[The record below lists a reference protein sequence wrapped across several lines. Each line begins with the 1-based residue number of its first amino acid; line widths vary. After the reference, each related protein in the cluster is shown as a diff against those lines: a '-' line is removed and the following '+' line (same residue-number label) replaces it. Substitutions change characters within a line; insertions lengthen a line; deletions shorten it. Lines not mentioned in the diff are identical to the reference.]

1 MKTYYLLA
9 AVLLLASAGCSLP
22 QNTCCKTEKKVAD
35 MNKKSAYRT
44 DAPALRFPSIVPI
57 YGNDDEKLTKTRA
70 LIKHLHETADINEF
84 AICFPLNP
92 QGKDPYEKVAVY
104 ADRFGRLKK
113 YMDIPG
119 VKLGV
124 LMQQT
129 IGHSAVWNTNPNRD
143 LTWQRTV
150 TMDNDPSIR
159 FCPLDPDFREYIRKS
174 VAKIFAHKPDFTLWD
189 DDLRLYIQK
198 ETECFCPRHV
208 QYFNEKYKTNYS
220 PAELQEAIKTAPAH
234 DKILKQFAE
243 ARLET
248 LLDFTRMI
256 RAELDKVNPDAYGIL
271 CTVAT
276 QMPDMVHI
284 AKATGGKN
292 PPAVRIGSGL
302 YLEREVRAIVRRC
315 VHSGIQ
321 VALHRDNLAVML
333 DESDT
338 CPHSLFSKT
347 AQTMNLHIVA
357 GLLHGLDGGKLWIA
371 NTRFYD
377 PKTIEKFPQTVGK
390 NQGFYRE
397 LHRTLK
403 GVNWQ
408 GAALS
413 VPAPESDPHPEFPGS
428 FIREPGW
435 IEQLTGYFGL
445 PHRYEKHSAKAVHM
459 IAGKQVGYFTDAEL
473 ERFLSEGCILDAA
486 AARELAERGFSK
498 LVGVVPEPITAKIS
512 AGEWMH
518 GMDYPIRVFGSD
530 QYKLVPADKNKLPE
544 YLSEFRDTDYYQS
557 VNSVKVCDGAA
568 LFVNEKGA
576 KIVTVPFVIGDSRI
590 SVVPERQNYM
600 RRIFDLMGV
609 LPAWSCEPFDVY
621 FRFGT
626 LANGKQDIAA
636 VCNIS
641 YEPMDEVNI
650 GVKRVPAKIEKL
662 AKDGGWDECRFT
674 VKGNIVTIND
684 TLHCADAGIY
694 KFSY

>member
-1 MKTYYLLA
+1 MENA
-9 AVLLLASAGCSLP
+9 
-22 QNTCCKTEKKVAD
+22 
-35 MNKKSAYRT
+35 
-44 DAPALRFPSIVPI
+44 
-57 YGNDDEKLTKTRA
+57 
-70 LIKHLHETADINEF
+70 
-84 AICFPLNP
+84 
-92 QGKDPYEKVAVY
+92 
-104 ADRFGRLKK
+104 
-113 YMDIPG
+113 
-119 VKLGV
+119 
-124 LMQQT
+124 
-129 IGHSAVWNTNPNRD
+129 
-143 LTWQRTV
+143 
-150 TMDNDPSIR
+150 PSIR
-159 FCPLDPDFREYIRKS
+159 FCPLDPDFRAYIRTAVSGLFKS
-174 VAKIFAHKPDFTLWD
+174 KPDFIIYD
-189 DDLRLYIQK
+189 DDTRLHIQK
-198 ETECFCPRHV
+198 QVECFCQRHV
-208 QYFNEKYKTNYS
+208 DHFNKKYGTNYTPS
-220 PAELQEAIKTAPAH
+220 ELQSTIKNAPEGAEIIR
-234 DKILKQFAE
+234 KFAE
-243 ARLET
+243 ARRET
-248 LLDFTRMI
+248 LVDYMSMI
-256 RAELDKVNPDAYGIL
+256 RAELDKHNPDARGIYCSNSAHLNDMQHYGK
-271 CTVAT
+271 TAAGK
-276 QMPDMVHI
+276 HI
-284 AKATGGKN
+284 SAIRPGNGA
-292 PPAVRIGSGL
+292 
-302 YLEREVRAIVRRC
+302 YLERSLRDVVFKKASADNI
-315 VHSGIQ
+315 
-321 VALHRDNLAVML
+321 VALHKDVIDEFL

-338 CPHSLFSKT
+338 CPHSLFSKS
-347 AQTMNLHIVA
+347 AHTMNFHIIY
-357 GLLHGLDGGKLWIA
+357 GILNGMHGGKLWIA

-377 PKTIEKFPQTVGK
+377 TDTIVKFPQTIGK

-428 FIREPGW
+428 FSREPDW
-435 IEQLTGYFGL
+435 IEFLTGYFGL
-445 PHRYEKHSAKAVHM
+445 PHRYEKHSVSGVHLL
-459 IAGKQVGYFTDAEL
+459 AGKQVKYFTDAEL

-498 LVGVVPEPITAKIS
+498 LVGVVPEPITSKIS

-518 GMDYPIRVFGSD
+518 GMDYPIRAFGGA

-544 YLSEFRDTDYYQS
+544 YLSEFRDTDYNQS
-557 VNSVKVCDGAA
+557 VNVVKVCDGAA

-662 AKDGGWDECRFT
+662 SPDGGWDECRYS
-674 VKGNIVTIND
+674 VRNGVITIAD
-684 TLHCADAGIY
+684 SLECAEIGIY